1 MEWDS
6 RTLEHVAT
14 HAHAH
19 CCQGPFPTIHT
30 EECCCIHYLYSSGGR
45 GLGGGRGLVVVV
57 SDIVIHDYCIHAF
70 VFTDVVLWECSRL
83 VDRGVGH
90 L

>member
-1 MEWDS
+1 M
-6 RTLEHVAT
+6 
-14 HAHAH
+14 
-19 CCQGPFPTIHT
+19 
-30 EECCCIHYLYSSGGR
+30 
-45 GLGGGRGLVVVV
+45 GGGRGLVVVV